1 MQVYLSLIETY
12 LKPPS
17 LDEIGIKHMLTA
29 EPVKDI
35 TTAMTILATY
45 HEKIDTAAVRGR
57 ERFHT
62 YSFIYMHRM

>member
-57 ERFHT
+57 ERCHT
-62 YSFIYMHRM
+62 YSFIYMHHV